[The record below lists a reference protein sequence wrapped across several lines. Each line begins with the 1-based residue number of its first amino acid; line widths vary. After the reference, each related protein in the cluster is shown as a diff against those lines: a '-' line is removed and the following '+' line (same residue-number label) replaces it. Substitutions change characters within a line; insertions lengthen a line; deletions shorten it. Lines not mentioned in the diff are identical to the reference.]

1 MTRSTFDLQCDGI
14 CSLHLQEEVKA
25 LKEHPVE
32 AGEVEEVGEGE
43 GGAEEGL
50 GELGGDQVLP
60 GEGEDPVERRQAEG
74 AEQPH
79 VDLVTQ
85 ASHLPE
91 QKSDV
96 HRFGPADAFAKVVC
110 CIQLRSM

>member
-1 MTRSTFDLQCDGI
+1 M
-14 CSLHLQEEVKA
+14 HLEEKVEA

-43 GGAEEGL
+43 GGAEERL
-50 GELGGDQVLP
+50 DEPQRHQVLP
-60 GEGEDPVERRQAEG
+60 REGEYPVECGESKS

-85 ASHLPE
+85 APHFP
-91 QKSDV
+91 V
-96 HRFGPADAFAKVVC
+96 
-110 CIQLRSM
+110 

>member
-1 MTRSTFDLQCDGI
+1 MWQLSVGVDV
-14 CSLHLQEEVKA
+14 HLEKEVEA

-43 GGAEEGL
+43 GGAEERL
-50 GELGGDQVLP
+50 DEPQRHQVLP
-60 GEGEDPVERRQAEG
+60 REGEDPVECGETKS

-85 ASHLPE
+85 AAHLPGGGKNYPSC
-91 QKSDV
+91 QAGQDNSLGGKNYTM
-96 HRFGPADAFAKVVC
+96 C
-110 CIQLRSM
+110 QLQ